1 MENESTVQVMVLTIE
16 SLHGDDSRSFTVKAF
31 DHYGIGESDIHNG
44 VLIMFAK
51 RDQEIQIVTGKGIAK
66 HLPDEHLGNILD
78 TYAIPYFKDNRYSD
92 GLEHT
97 YKQMIHD
104 IVDHYGGE
112 LDVEEES
119 FELVAKD
126 EQKIQKGKEYV
137 MKAKQFYEKHPRISI
152 AILVTLFLL
161 YLRSTRRCRRN
172 RYCDDG
178 YYDRDYRSNRSTRSS
193 RSSRTSSYRSSGG
206 GGRSFGGGEA
216 GRKW

>member
-1 MENESTVQVMVLTIE
+1 
-16 SLHGDDSRSFTVKAF
+16 
-31 DHYGIGESDIHNG
+31 
-44 VLIMFAK
+44 MFAK
-51 RDQEIQIVTGKGIAK
+51 TEKKITIVNGKGIKK

-104 IVDHYGGE
+104 IVDHYGVE

-193 RSSRTSSYRSSGG
+193 RSSRTSSYRSSAEVGDPLAAVKPDENG
-206 GGRSFGGGEA
+206 NRLQKNIDPICG
-216 GRKW
+216 